1 MRKFDRSMR
10 TVVILAAVLIVAVAG
25 LLTATAL
32 MPEFI
37 PPEGNSNSVDR
48 DAPIWNASYDDLIAY
63 LQEKGFIGTKSDLL
77 TEGVA
82 TEAKLYDNVEIYW
95 WDVENLSEG
104 SPEYDAWKSMQ
115 DEGYILLFGQYT
127 FVPIMN
133 GPFAISIHDTYK
145 GDSKALRAAFEE
157 FAGVDKNED

>member
-37 PPEGNSNSVDR
+37 PPEGDSNSVDR
-48 DAPIWNASYDDLIAY
+48 DAPVWNASYDDLIAY

-77 TEGVA
+77 TEGIA
-82 TEAKLYDNVEIYW
+82 TEAKQYDEVEIYW
-95 WDVENLSEG
+95 WDVDNLPKD
-104 SPEYDAWKSMQ
+104 SPEYEAWSSMQ
-115 DEGYILLFGQYT
+115 EEGYILLFGQYT

>member
-1 MRKFDRSMR
+1 MKKPDKSMR
-10 TVVILAAVLIVAVAG
+10 IVVILAAVLIIAIAG

-37 PPEGNSNSVDR
+37 PPEADSNLVDR
-48 DAPIWNASYDDLIAY
+48 SAPVWNASYDDLIAY

-77 TEGVA
+77 TEGIA
-82 TEAKLYDNVEIYW
+82 TEARLYDNVEIYW
-95 WDVENLSEG
+95 WDLENLQED
-104 SPEYDAWKSMQ
+104 SPEYEAWQSMQ
-115 DEGYILLFGQYT
+115 NDGYILLFGQYT

-133 GPFAISIHDTYK
+133 GPFGIYIQDIYK